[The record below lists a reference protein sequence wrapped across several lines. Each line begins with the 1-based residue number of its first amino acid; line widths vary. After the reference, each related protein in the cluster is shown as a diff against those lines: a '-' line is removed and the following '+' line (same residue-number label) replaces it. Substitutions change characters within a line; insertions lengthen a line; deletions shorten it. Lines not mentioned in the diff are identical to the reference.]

1 MTEPKVTLESAIA
14 EYNAGELSFEN
25 FQKIVAENGNKL
37 AFYAINEERNPQY
50 PEGDNR
56 SRVGFTYNPSEH
68 PKGKFFQK
76 ITKKAI
82 LAAIQFAH
90 SAMCDKYDKDIFIY
104 DDSRL
109 NQINNF
115 MRIYITE
122 KFKHSYPYKHDF
134 MLQIL
139 DIVLGLAKE
148 DIYYR
153 TRLFDLVNKFR
164 VVYPNQIILT
174 ETEKQNI
181 DKG

>member
-1 MTEPKVTLESAIA
+1 MPEAKVTLGSAIA
-14 EYNAGELSFEN
+14 KYNAGELSFEN

-37 AFYAINEERNPQY
+37 AFYAINKERNPQY

-68 PKGKFFQK
+68 PKGRFFQS

-82 LAAIQFAH
+82 LAAIHFAH
-90 SAMCDKYDKDIFIY
+90 NAMCDKYDKDIFIY

-109 NQINNF
+109 NEIDEF
-115 MRIYITE
+115 MRTYISE
-122 KFKHSYPYKHDF
+122 KFKHAYPYKHDF

-153 TRLFDLVNKFR
+153 ARLFDVINEFR
-164 VVYPNQIILT
+164 EEYPKKIILT
-174 ETEKQNI
+174 ETEKENI
-181 DKG
+181 DKN